1 MNEAQLIKYLN
12 NELSEK
18 ERNAVEQFLAEN
30 PFWEEGLEGL
40 EQWKEHSNISYN
52 ELQTTLHEKIDAVT
66 QQKVET
72 TTDNKTQ
79 IVRMPIFRIIAV
91 AATIV
96 GILFFSVHYLYEQRM
111 RTENIYAAHFKVLT
125 HPDGTVRG
133 EQLNEEADFSTKA
146 TQYYERENYKK
157 AIEYYKKALEQHPN
171 SEKNILFL
179 GVSYLANFEPEN
191 AIDVFT
197 SAATSENQYLNDRNW
212 YLAMAYLKIK
222 NVDLAKGILV
232 QLSKSESFYTQSSK
246 EILEELGEESYTV
259 QQ

>member
-1 MNEAQLIKYLN
+1 MSKGC
-12 NELSEK
+12 
-18 ERNAVEQFLAEN
+18 EQ
-30 PFWEEGLEGL
+30 
-40 EQWKEHSNISYN
+40 KISM
-52 ELQTTLHEKIDAVT
+52 L
-66 QQKVET
+66 
-72 TTDNKTQ
+72 
-79 IVRMPIFRIIAV
+79 PISMF
-91 AATIV
+91 
-96 GILFFSVHYLYEQRM
+96 
-111 RTENIYAAHFKVLT
+111 LT

-133 EQLNEEADFSTKA
+133 EQLNVEADFSTKA

-171 SEKNILFL
+171 NEKNILFL

-197 SAATSENQYLNDRNW
+197 SATTSENQYLNDRNW

-222 NVDLAKGILV
+222 DVDLAKGILV
-232 QLSKSESFYTQSSK
+232 QLAKSESFYSQSSK